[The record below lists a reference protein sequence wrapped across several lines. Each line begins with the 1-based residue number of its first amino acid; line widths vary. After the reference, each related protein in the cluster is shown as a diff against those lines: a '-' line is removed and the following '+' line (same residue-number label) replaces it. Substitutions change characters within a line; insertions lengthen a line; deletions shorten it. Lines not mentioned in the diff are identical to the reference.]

1 MLNIHIEGGI
11 IFMMPLTLFLLIN
24 VTVIIYVASS
34 ALKKKQIN
42 MIWLEAIKHIGG
54 LAFVWGAFSTL
65 TGFYAAFD
73 HLSKMTETL
82 PFNVIM
88 GGLKVA
94 LITVVYG
101 SIIFSISLLAYVGLK
116 IINRKYAN

>member
-1 MLNIHIEGGI
+1 MNNIHVEGGI
-11 IFMMPLTLFLLIN
+11 QYMAPLSLLLLIN
-24 VTVIIYVASS
+24 LGIIVASS
-34 ALKKKQIN
+34 ISAATKKQISPV
-42 MIWLEAIKHIGG
+42 WLETIKQIGG
-54 LAFVWGAFSTL
+54 LAFVWGTFSTL
-65 TGFYAAFD
+65 IGFYAAFD
-73 HLSKMTETL
+73 DLSKMTETL

-101 SIIFSISLLAYVGLK
+101 AIICTISLLAYVGLK